1 LAEDLKYLEI
11 PLVSL
16 HNSQAFQFTDTL
28 SVGGGRRKGGEK
40 EEKRGRKGEEGGERG
55 VGGERERVG
64 VGRRKGSRGLVKK
77 GGRGKGKLGEIRK
90 R

>member
-1 LAEDLKYLEI
+1 MAEDLKYLEI

-28 SVGGGRRKGGEK
+28 SVGGGEKGEK
-40 EEKRGRKGEEGGERG
+40 KRRKGEEGGERG

-64 VGRRKGSRGLVKK
+64 AGRRKGSRGLVMK
-77 GGRGKGKLGEIRK
+77 GGRGKGKLGEMRK
-90 R
+90 RWK